1 MSVNVRK
8 TRHLD
13 GESSLMKLNEE
24 KEEINEEEFIEV
36 DVEDF
41 ESDEVSEKKI
51 DPEAELLEAVKKEI
65 EKLVEKNKIDELI
78 KKYFSLLKEINQSNQ
93 LKEEYLK
100 TAQVV
105 QAEFE
110 NYKKRVQ
117 KDKDWSNFQNTQKI
131 IQKFLTI
138 YDDIERTQEMF
149 TNLPDVGQVKDAV
162 NLIFGNLKSA
172 FESLEIEI
180 IDPQE
185 EIFNPQFHEVVY
197 TIEKEGIKKNQII
210 EVLSKGFKNES
221 TVIRPARVVIA
232 KIPEN
237 KETEK

>member
-1 MSVNVRK
+1 MSVNVQK
-8 TRHLD
+8 TRHLE
-13 GESSLMKLNEE
+13 GEGSLMKLNEE

-41 ESDEVSEKKI
+41 ENDEVSEKKV
-51 DPEAELLEAVKKEI
+51 DPEAELLEAVKIEI
-65 EKLVEKNKIDELI
+65 EKLVEKNKIEKII
-78 KKYFSLLKEINQSNQ
+78 KKYFSLLKEIDQSNQ

-110 NYKKRVQ
+110 NYKKRVH
-117 KDKDWSNFQNTQKI
+117 KDKEWSNFQNKQKV

-138 YDDIERTQEMF
+138 YDDIERTQDMF
-149 TNLPDVGQVKDAV
+149 TNHPDVGQVKDAV

-172 FESLEIEI
+172 FESLDIEI

-185 EIFNPQFHEVVY
+185 EIFNPQFHEAVY
-197 TIEKEGIKKNQII
+197 AIEKEGSKKNQII
-210 EVLSKGFKNES
+210 EVLSKGFKIES

-237 KETEK
+237 KETEE